1 MKSFISPRKQ
11 DGITLVMGTVVLI
24 VLGALGITALRSVI
38 AEERMLA
45 NAYDRNVAFQ
55 AAEAALL
62 EAETRLISEPLPLFD
77 GTTNGYHLPN
87 LPDSDNQVWETDSW
101 YSIDYAGDGVTGGNA
116 SYIVEQLSKT
126 KRLAGGVTIASD
138 VPEEAARFYRISAYG
153 AGPSGDSRVLLQ
165 VIYQR

>member
-1 MKSFISPRKQ
+1 MKSFNSPRKQ
-11 DGITLVMGTVVLI
+11 AGVTLVMGTIVLI

-45 NAYDRNVAFQ
+45 NSYDRNIAFQ
-55 AAEAALL
+55 AAESALL
-62 EAETRLISEPLPLFD
+62 EAENRLMTEALPLFD
-77 GTTNGYHLPN
+77 GTTTGYHLPN
-87 LPDSDNQVWETDSW
+87 LPDSDTQIWETASW
-101 YSIDYAGDGVTGGNA
+101 YSIDYDGGVDGGSA

-138 VPEEAARFYRISAYG
+138 VPEDSARFYRISAYG

>member
-1 MKSFISPRKQ
+1 MKSFHSPKKQ
-11 DGITLVMGTVVLI
+11 AGVTLVMGTVVLI
-24 VLGALGITALRSVI
+24 VLGALGITSLRSII

-45 NAYDRNVAFQ
+45 NSYDRNVAFQ

-62 EAETRLISEPLPLFD
+62 EAENRLISEPLPLFD
-77 GTTNGYHLPN
+77 GTITGYHLPN
-87 LPDSDNQVWETDSW
+87 LPDSDSQVWETDSW
-101 YSIDYAGDGVTGGNA
+101 YTIDYDSGVVGGSA

-126 KRLAGGVTIASD
+126 KRLAGGVSIASD

>member
-1 MKSFISPRKQ
+1 MKRFNSPRKQ
-11 DGITLVMGTVVLI
+11 KGVTLVMGIVVLV

-62 EAETRLISEPLPLFD
+62 EAENRLLTEALPLFD
-77 GTTNGYHLPN
+77 GTTTGYHLPN
-87 LPDSDNQVWETDSW
+87 LPDSDSQLWEIADW
-101 YSIDYAGDGVTGGNA
+101 YSVEYNGGVTGGSA
-116 SYIVEQLSKT
+116 SYMVEQLSKT
-126 KRLAGGVTIASD
+126 KRLAGGVSIASD
-138 VPEEAARFYRISAYG
+138 VPEDAARFYRISAYG